1 MSYLNAL
8 IKNIP
13 VEELESNNTTE
24 ETQTPE
30 EKPVSNDKK
39 QRVFKKSSKKVSKNF
54 NNKNS
59 LRRKKTSDKGKTFQK
74 DKNFIK
80 VLNLVQ
86 EKFLLNILP
95 DSKTADQIENSKTY
109 MKNWSVPVY
118 INVTEDILKTFD
130 EKEYTFSKKRILES
144 RYFQNMVRELYETKF
159 GTTNIQFHSNR
170 KDPTY
175 FIIRVRG

>member
-13 VEELESNNTTE
+13 VEELESYNSTEKKQTT
-24 ETQTPE
+24 E

-39 QRVFKKSSKKVSKNF
+39 QRVFKKSSKKVSK

-86 EKFLLNILP
+86 GKFLLDVLP
-95 DSKTADQIENSKTY
+95 DSKTADQIENSKSY

-118 INVTEDILKTFD
+118 INVSEDIVKTFD

-144 RYFQNMVRELYETKF
+144 RYFQNMVCELYETKF
-159 GTTNIQFHSNR
+159 GIKNIQFHSNR